1 VISYRKFVQEGVLDP
16 GIFTAIFLAGGPGS
30 GKSYVAGKTTVGYG
44 LKMVNSD
51 STLEKLLRKHNV
63 PLDFSRLDPEMTAKK
78 DELRTRARSL
88 TFGKIKVKG
97 YKGQSALDL
106 YLHGRLGLV
115 VDGTGRDFD
124 EIKNQSNVFRQLGYN
139 TFMIFVNTSEEV
151 AQIRNAERPRKLKPE
166 MVKKLWTD
174 VQSNMGKFQSYFG
187 ASNFIL
193 IDNNNAKENVFRKVS
208 KQTSH
213 FVKMAPSSRIAQDWI
228 TREMEKRVRK

>member
-1 VISYRKFVQEGVLDP
+1 MMSYRKFIKEGVFDQ

-30 GKSYVAGKTTVGYG
+30 GKSYVAGKTTTGYG

-51 STLEKLLRKHNV
+51 NTLEKLLKKHNV
-63 PLDFSRLDPEMTAKK
+63 PLDFSKLSPGDTLKK
-78 DELRTRARSL
+78 DELRVKARSL
-88 TFGKIKVKG
+88 TFGKMKVKG
-97 YKGQSALDL
+97 YKGTSALDL
-106 YLHGRLGLV
+106 YLHGRLGIV
-115 VDGTGRDFD
+115 VDGTGKEFD
-124 EIKNQSNVFRQLGYN
+124 EIKDQSNTFRQLGYN
-139 TFMIFVNTSEEV
+139 TYMIFVNTSEEV

-166 MVKKLWTD
+166 MVKQMWTD

-193 IDNNNAKENVFRKVS
+193 IDNNNAKDNVFRKVS

-228 TREMEKRVRK
+228 ARELENRAR

>member
-1 VISYRKFVQEGVLDP
+1 MMSYRKFIQEGVFDP

-51 STLEKLLRKHNV
+51 NTLEKLLKKHNV
-63 PLDFSRLDPEMTAKK
+63 PLDFAAMTPDETAKK
-78 DELRTRARSL
+78 DELRVKARAL

-97 YKGQSALDL
+97 YKGTSALDL

-115 VDGTGRDFD
+115 VDGTGRNFD
-124 EIKNQSNVFRQLGYN
+124 EIKNQSNIFKQLGYD
-139 TFMIFVNTSEEV
+139 THMIFVNTSEEV
-151 AQIRNAERPRKLKPE
+151 AQIRNAERSRKLKPE
-166 MVKKLWTD
+166 MVKQMWTD

-193 IDNNNAKENVFRKVS
+193 IDNNKAKDNVFRKVS

-213 FVKMAPSSRIAQDWI
+213 IVKMAPTNRIAKDWI
-228 TREMEKRVRK
+228 AREMEKRAR

>member
-1 VISYRKFVQEGVLDP
+1 MRFKRFIKEGVFDP

-30 GKSYVAGKTTVGYG
+30 GKSYVAGKTTTGYG
-44 LKMVNSD
+44 LKLVNSD
-51 STLEKLLRKHNV
+51 TTLERLLKKHNV
-63 PLDFSRLDPEMTAKK
+63 PLDFSSLSPGDTLKK
-78 DELRTRARSL
+78 DELRVKARAM
-88 TFGKIKVKG
+88 TFGKMKVKG
-97 YKGQSALDL
+97 YKGTSALDL
-106 YLHGRLGLV
+106 YLHGRLGIV
-115 VDGTGRDFD
+115 VDGTGKEFD
-124 EIKNQSNVFRQLGYN
+124 DIKEQSDIFRQLGYS
-139 TFMIFVNTSEEV
+139 TFMIFVNTSLKV

-166 MVKKLWTD
+166 MVEQLWTD

-228 TREMEKRVRK
+228 ANEMEKRVRK